1 MVYDGVI
8 QGRGHPETKCGR
20 AVGSH
25 TTLRAVGQGALGD
38 RVPRK
43 IEMFSDGRVECRL
56 HTLLHLRTS
65 ICQDRQKA
73 KDREHLPIFSK
84 RQKARQKARQ
94 KKPQNKKKS
103 AKQSVQSKTQ
113 NTRHLMRRS
122 WQHTEQHTLCQRLQ
136 QDRLTKKRA
145 KLGSMDNP
153 ELTASLTTGLPT
165 SKLSHNERNERNER
179 KVRNNSKFNNR

>member
-1 MVYDGVI
+1 MMGSSR
-8 QGRGHPETKCGR
+8 GRGHPETKCGR

-43 IEMFSDGRVECRL
+43 IEMFSYGMVDCRL

-65 ICQDRQKA
+65 ICQNRQKA
-73 KDREHLPIFSK
+73 KDREHLTSFSK
-84 RQKARQKARQ
+84 RQKARQKKHR
-94 KKPQNKKKS
+94 NKKQS
-103 AKQSVQSKTQ
+103 AKKNAQSKTQ

-122 WQHTEQHTLCQRLQ
+122 WQHTEQHTQCQRLQ

-145 KLGSMDNP
+145 KLG
-153 ELTASLTTGLPT
+153 
-165 SKLSHNERNERNER
+165 
-179 KVRNNSKFNNR
+179 

>member
-1 MVYDGVI
+1 MMGSSR
-8 QGRGHPETKCGR
+8 GRGHPETKCGR

-43 IEMFSDGRVECRL
+43 IEMFSYGMVDCRL

-65 ICQDRQKA
+65 ICQNRQKA
-73 KDREHLPIFSK
+73 KDREHLTSFSK
-84 RQKARQKARQ
+84 RQKARQKKHR
-94 KKPQNKKKS
+94 NKKQS
-103 AKQSVQSKTQ
+103 AKKNAQSKTQ

-153 ELTASLTTGLPT
+153 ELTACLTTGLPT
-165 SKLSHNERNERNER
+165 SKLSHNERHERNER